1 MNLKGKQLPFLHWLP
16 DECLYSVCSR
26 QHILWGNQSP
36 TDTLSLLFGSGYKK
50 FAHDFPSN
58 LNLLIDSAKS
68 IWGTAEEVISEH
80 TIAPIFFPFQSSDH
94 IQELKQALMGTNI
107 GSMKYRLGL
116 VTGRFGGAH
125 PLKACV
131 KCMATDRSVLGVTYW
146 HLSHQLPGVTT
157 CPVHGVLLS
166 ESIENRQWSRGFQWL
181 LPDELALSVT
191 DQSAIDP
198 ATFEALQNMSEL
210 AVDLWKSGSS
220 CQFDTTTV
228 ANVYKKAFSNFGRSQ
243 KSRDAAA
250 DRFAELCAM
259 LKQHPPFTALPTT
272 RKCAIGF
279 ISQMTR
285 KPRGYCHPL
294 KHLTLIWWL
303 FGSLESFVKAY
314 QHAANQQKL
323 PGTSPSVKLNLN
335 NSFVNPISAQVR
347 RTGALKP
354 KKLFNDLKEKI
365 LRELMTG
372 SSKKEVCVNFE
383 ISMST
388 VNRLLRLNPSV
399 DEKIKINFKL
409 KKLEEQRTLWR
420 CAVDKSPSASANV
433 IKRSVP
439 NVYAWLYRN
448 DQSWLLSQTGS
459 LPSGRAGNHV
469 AIDWDARDENLCTLI
484 KKVLVTSTTEPR
496 KIRKRDLYQM
506 VPSLFSSLEQKSHYP
521 KTRQLVSE
529 ISQQ

>member
-1 MNLKGKQLPFLHWLP
+1 MNLKGKQLPLLHWLP

-36 TDTLSLLFGSGYKK
+36 TDTLSFLFGSGYKK

-58 LNLLIDSAKS
+58 LSLLIESAKS
-68 IWGTAEEVISEH
+68 TWGTPEELISEH

-94 IQELKQALMGTNI
+94 IQELKQALMGPKI

-131 KCMATDRSVLGVTYW
+131 KCMATDRSVLGATYW

-220 CQFDTTTV
+220 CQFDSTTV
-228 ANVYKKAFSNFGRSQ
+228 ANVYKEAFSNFGRSQ

-314 QHAANQQKL
+314 QHAANQQQL
-323 PGTSPSVKLNLN
+323 PDA
-335 NSFVNPISAQVR
+335 SFNDTVIKPVSRQGKKIGAQ
-347 RTGALKP
+347 KP
-354 KKLFNDLKEKI
+354 KKLFNDLKTSI
-365 LRELMTG
+365 LGTLMTG
-372 SSKKEVCVNFE
+372 TSKKEVCVIFE

-388 VNRLLRLNPSV
+388 VNRLLRLNPMIDEEINKNSTQKKL
-399 DEKIKINFKL
+399 DEK
-409 KKLEEQRTLWR
+409 RTLWL
-420 CAVDKSPSASANV
+420 CAVAKSPSASANV
-433 IKRSVP
+433 IKHLVP
-439 NVYAWLYRN
+439 SVYAWLYRN
-448 DQSWLLSQTGS
+448 DKSWLLSQTGS
-459 LPSGRAGNHV
+459 LPTGRAGNHST
-469 AIDWDARDENLCTLI
+469 IDWEARDENLSALV
-484 KKVLVTSTTEPR
+484 KKVLTMSSIEPR

-506 VPSLFSSLEQKSHYP
+506 VPNLFSSLEQKQHYP
-521 KTRQLVSE
+521 KTRQL
-529 ISQQ
+529 ISKIFQ